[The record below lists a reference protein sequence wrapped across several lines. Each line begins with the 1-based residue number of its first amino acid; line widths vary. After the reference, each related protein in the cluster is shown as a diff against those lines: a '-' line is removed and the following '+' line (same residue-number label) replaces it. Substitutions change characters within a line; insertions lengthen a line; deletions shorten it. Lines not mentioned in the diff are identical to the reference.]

1 MEEQKKQ
8 EVQKEEGTKIKL
20 EYGNVHALQLQ
31 LLNRLVENTN
41 KIIELLQKK
50 TE

>member
-1 MEEQKKQ
+1 MMEE
-8 EVQKEEGTKIKL
+8 EEGTKIKL

-41 KIIELLQKK
+41 RIVELLEKK
-50 TE
+50 TR